1 MHAFYNLC
9 PGPTPSSKHVLN
21 FKLFIC
27 LSGNYSQLEKRFLWT
42 SVWKMDEETKCV
54 NSIFLKV
61 VEKST
66 SKNKGHQFSFVPSVN
81 ILSSHPVV
89 CPG

>member
-1 MHAFYNLC
+1 
-9 PGPTPSSKHVLN
+9 
-21 FKLFIC
+21 
-27 LSGNYSQLEKRFLWT
+27 
-42 SVWKMDEETKCV
+42 MDEETKCV